1 MYEAQEVIE
10 AKVIEEVKGGLLV
23 YIKGLRGFIPASHV
37 DLQYVPE
44 LSVFIGE
51 NFKLKIIEVDR
62 RKNRIILS
70 RKLLL
75 EEEYQKKRDKT
86 WENIE
91 EGQIIKGKVQRLTDF
106 GAFVDI
112 GGVDG
117 LVHISELS
125 WGRINHPSEVV
136 KEGDDIEV
144 KVLNVDRERER
155 ISLGVKQILPN
166 PWENI
171 KERYEIGS
179 IITGKVIKL
188 VSFGAFVEIEP
199 GIEGLVHISQISWEH
214 VIKPEDVL
222 SVGQEIKVKIMDLNP
237 EEHRMSLSIKEAE
250 GAKNNTDT
258 SITNQKNGVTIG
270 EMFKDILEE
279 TKRNIDDN

>member
-1 MYEAQEVIE
+1 M
-10 AKVIEEVKGGLLV
+10 
-23 YIKGLRGFIPASHV
+23 
-37 DLQYVPE
+37 
-44 LSVFIGE
+44 
-51 NFKLKIIEVDR
+51 
-62 RKNRIILS
+62 
-70 RKLLL
+70 
-75 EEEYQKKRDKT
+75 
-86 WENIE
+86 
-91 EGQIIKGKVQRLTDF
+91 
-106 GAFVDI
+106 
-112 GGVDG
+112 
-117 LVHISELS
+117 
-125 WGRINHPSEVV
+125 
-136 KEGDDIEV
+136 
-144 KVLNVDRERER
+144 DRERER